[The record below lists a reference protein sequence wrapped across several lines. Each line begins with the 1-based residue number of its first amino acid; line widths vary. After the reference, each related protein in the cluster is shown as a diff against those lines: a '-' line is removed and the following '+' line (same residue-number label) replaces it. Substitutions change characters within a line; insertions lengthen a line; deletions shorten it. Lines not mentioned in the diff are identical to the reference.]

1 VAPGLPTVSWRMTV
15 ANKRMNLPSELDQE
29 GATLVELVN
38 RTIDRGVALRGD
50 IVIQVADIDL
60 VALSLDV
67 VLRAMTQQRSRR
79 SLEAI

>member
-1 VAPGLPTVSWRMTV
+1 MAD
-15 ANKRMNLPSELDQE
+15 KRLNLPSELDHE

-38 RTIDRGVALRGD
+38 RTIDRGVVLRGD
-50 IVIQVADIDL
+50 IVIQVADVDL

-67 VLRAMTQQRSRR
+67 VLRAMNQRRRSGR

>member
-1 VAPGLPTVSWRMTV
+1 MAD
-15 ANKRMNLPSELDQE
+15 KRLNLPSELDQE

-38 RTIDRGVALRGD
+38 RTIDRGGVLRGD
-50 IVIQVADIDL
+50 IVIQVADVDL

-67 VLRAMTQQRSRR
+67 VLRAMNQRRRSGR

>member
-1 VAPGLPTVSWRMTV
+1 MADKRLNLPT
-15 ANKRMNLPSELDQE
+15 ELDQE

-38 RTIDRGVALRGD
+38 RTIDHGVALRGD

-67 VLRAMTQQRSRR
+67 VLRAMNQRRRSGR

>member
-1 VAPGLPTVSWRMTV
+1 
-15 ANKRMNLPSELDQE
+15 MNLPSELDQE